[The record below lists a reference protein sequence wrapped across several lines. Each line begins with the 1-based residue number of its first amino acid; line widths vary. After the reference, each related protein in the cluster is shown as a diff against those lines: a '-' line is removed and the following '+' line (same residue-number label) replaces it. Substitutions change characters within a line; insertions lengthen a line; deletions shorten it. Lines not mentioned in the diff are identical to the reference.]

1 MLLHFTHVPNGDV
14 GSPRPPFSKMPRA
27 WKPLN
32 QSQAIHCRFLNHHV
46 SLQNS
51 IGSFEVV
58 FRGAVD
64 AGVGAFMC
72 AYNKAQRCDLKTF

>member
-1 MLLHFTHVPNGDV
+1 MLLHFEHMYQMEMLGARVHL
-14 GSPRPPFSKMPRA
+14 S
-27 WKPLN
+27 L
-32 QSQAIHCRFLNHHV
+32 RFFNV

-51 IGSFEVV
+51 VERFLWSRA
-58 FRGAVD
+58 RGAVD